1 MAIYLLVGAVGV
13 PVFAEFTG
21 GLGIVFGDTGGYL
34 LSYPLAAAVAGL
46 AAYAAAPTPR
56 GGGRSCWRFLWG
68 AAALA
73 VIYALGA
80 TWLSVVADLPTRGGR
95 RAGRAAFRGLRPDQ
109 GRPGC
114 ARRRGRRPGHRRLP
128 DLRER
133 GARSEANMTL
143 RSWLVRRR
151 SRVMFEKVLVAN
163 RGEIALR
170 VVRACQELGVAA
182 VAVYSDAD
190 ESALHV
196 RHADEA
202 VRIGPPPA
210 GKSYLDVEALIDA
223 AKETGAEAVHP
234 GYGFLAENAAF
245 AAACREAGLAFV
257 GPSAEAIEKMGN
269 KSAARRL
276 AREAE
281 VPVVPGSDDASSA
294 DEAAETAGGIGYPI
308 MVKAAAGGGGRG
320 IRVAED
326 EDELSKAVQVARREA
341 EAAFG
346 DGTLYLEKLLVAP
359 RHVEVQI
366 MGDHEGNVI
375 HLYERECSMQRRRQK
390 VLEEAPSPGISPE
403 VREKMTEA
411 AVRLAREAG
420 YANAGTVEFLVEGDE
435 FYFIEMNTRIQV
447 EHPVTEMLT
456 GVDLVKEQ
464 IRIAAGEPLSLNRKT
479 CRWSGT
485 RWSFA
490 STPRTPTRTSCPRP
504 ARSPR
509 SKSQAAPASGWTRR
523 STRGTR
529 SPRST
534 TRWSASS
541 SSGPSPAMRPSA
553 GPDAPSANTAS
564 KA

>member
-1 MAIYLLVGAVGV
+1 
-13 PVFAEFTG
+13 
-21 GLGIVFGDTGGYL
+21 
-34 LSYPLAAAVAGL
+34 
-46 AAYAAAPTPR
+46 
-56 GGGRSCWRFLWG
+56 
-68 AAALA
+68 
-73 VIYALGA
+73 
-80 TWLSVVADLPTRGGR
+80 
-95 RAGRAAFRGLRPDQ
+95 
-109 GRPGC
+109 
-114 ARRRGRRPGHRRLP
+114 
-128 DLRER
+128 
-133 GARSEANMTL
+133 
-143 RSWLVRRR
+143 
-151 SRVMFEKVLVAN
+151 MFEKVLVAN

-223 AKETGAEAVHP
+223 AKETDAEAVHP

-245 AAACREAGLAFV
+245 AAACREAGLTFV
-257 GPSAEAIEKMGN
+257 GPSAEAIQKMGN

-276 AREAE
+276 AREAK

-294 DEAAETAGGIGYPI
+294 DEAAKTAGGIGYPI

-326 EDELSKAVQVARREA
+326 EDELRKAVQVARREA

-359 RHVEVQI
+359 RHVEVQV

-390 VLEEAPSPGISPE
+390 VLEEAPSPGISPG
-403 VREKMTEA
+403 VREKMAEA

-420 YANAGTVEFLVEGDE
+420 YANAGTVEFLVEDEE

-464 IRIAAGEPLSLNRKT
+464 IRISAGDPLSLEQEDVPMVGHAIEFRINAEDPDQD
-479 CRWSGT
+479 
-485 RWSFA
+485 FM
-490 STPRTPTRTSCPRP
+490 
-504 ARSPR
+504 
-509 SKSQAAPASGWTRR
+509 
-523 STRGTR
+523 
-529 SPRST
+529 
-534 TRWSASS
+534 
-541 SSGPSPAMRPSA
+541 PSPGEISWLEVPGGPGVRVDSA
-553 GPDAPSANTAS
+553 IYQGYQIPPFYDSMVGKLIVWALTREEAISRAIRALREYRLEGIKTTIPLHLRLLKGEAFRSGEYHTGYLEELLNGD
-564 KA
+564 

>member
-1 MAIYLLVGAVGV
+1 V
-13 PVFAEFTG
+13 
-21 GLGIVFGDTGGYL
+21 
-34 LSYPLAAAVAGL
+34 
-46 AAYAAAPTPR
+46 
-56 GGGRSCWRFLWG
+56 
-68 AAALA
+68 
-73 VIYALGA
+73 
-80 TWLSVVADLPTRGGR
+80 
-95 RAGRAAFRGLRPDQ
+95 
-109 GRPGC
+109 
-114 ARRRGRRPGHRRLP
+114 
-128 DLRER
+128 
-133 GARSEANMTL
+133 
-143 RSWLVRRR
+143 
-151 SRVMFEKVLVAN
+151 FEKVLVAN

-170 VVRACQELGVAA
+170 IVRACQELGVAA

-223 AKETGAEAVHP
+223 AKETDAEAVHP

-245 AAACREAGLAFV
+245 AAACREAGLTFV
-257 GPSAEAIEKMGN
+257 GPSAEAIQKMGN

-276 AREAE
+276 AREAK

-294 DEAAETAGGIGYPI
+294 DEAAKTAGGIGYPI

-326 EDELSKAVQVARREA
+326 EDELRKAVQVARREA

-359 RHVEVQI
+359 RHVEVQV

-390 VLEEAPSPGISPE
+390 VLEEAPSPGISPG
-403 VREKMTEA
+403 VREKMAEA

-420 YANAGTVEFLVEGDE
+420 YANAGTVEFLVEDEE

-464 IRIAAGEPLSLNRKT
+464 IRIAAGDPLSLEQEDVPMVGHAMEFRINAEDPDQD
-479 CRWSGT
+479 
-485 RWSFA
+485 FM
-490 STPRTPTRTSCPRP
+490 
-504 ARSPR
+504 
-509 SKSQAAPASGWTRR
+509 
-523 STRGTR
+523 
-529 SPRST
+529 
-534 TRWSASS
+534 
-541 SSGPSPAMRPSA
+541 PSPGEISWLEVPGGPGVRVDSA
-553 GPDAPSANTAS
+553 IYQGYQIPPFYDSMVGKLIVWALTREEAISRAIRALREYRLEGIKTTIPLHLRLLKGEAFRSGEYHTGYLEELLHGD
-564 KA
+564 

>member
-1 MAIYLLVGAVGV
+1 
-13 PVFAEFTG
+13 
-21 GLGIVFGDTGGYL
+21 
-34 LSYPLAAAVAGL
+34 
-46 AAYAAAPTPR
+46 
-56 GGGRSCWRFLWG
+56 
-68 AAALA
+68 
-73 VIYALGA
+73 
-80 TWLSVVADLPTRGGR
+80 
-95 RAGRAAFRGLRPDQ
+95 
-109 GRPGC
+109 
-114 ARRRGRRPGHRRLP
+114 
-128 DLRER
+128 
-133 GARSEANMTL
+133 
-143 RSWLVRRR
+143 
-151 SRVMFEKVLVAN
+151 MFEKVLVAN

-245 AAACREAGLAFV
+245 AAACREAGLTFV

-276 AREAE
+276 AREAK

-326 EDELSKAVQVARREA
+326 EDELRKAVQVARREA

-359 RHVEVQI
+359 RHVEVQV

-390 VLEEAPSPGISPE
+390 VLEEAPSPGISPG
-403 VREKMTEA
+403 VREKMAEA

-420 YANAGTVEFLVEGDE
+420 YANAGTVEFLVEDEE

-464 IRIAAGEPLSLNRKT
+464 IRIAAGDPLSLEQEDVPMVGHAMEFRINAEDPDQD
-479 CRWSGT
+479 
-485 RWSFA
+485 FM
-490 STPRTPTRTSCPRP
+490 
-504 ARSPR
+504 
-509 SKSQAAPASGWTRR
+509 
-523 STRGTR
+523 
-529 SPRST
+529 
-534 TRWSASS
+534 
-541 SSGPSPAMRPSA
+541 PSPGEISWLEVPGGPGVRVDSA
-553 GPDAPSANTAS
+553 IYQGYQIPPFYDSMVGKLIVWALTREEAISRARRALREYRLEGIKTTIPLHLRLLKGEAFRSGEYHTGYLEELLKEA
-564 KA
+564 